1 MSSTEILSP
10 PVWVPYPATD
20 GQLATDRPTVLTH
33 DGAWDAAM
41 ARVQQ
46 LSDRELDVFRLLA
59 KGASNRTIAARLAI
73 TERTSKAHV
82 AQILAKLQVESRLQA
97 GIVGFAWEILN
108 QDGHGGSASQGRKFE
123 SSDGFRKSFWRGV
136 ANVPEFAR

>member
-1 MSSTEILSP
+1 MKTGMSSTEILSP
-10 PVWVPYPATD
+10 PVRVPY
-20 GQLATDRPTVLTH
+20 LATDRQAVLTH

-46 LSDRELDVFRLLA
+46 LSDRELEVFRLLA
-59 KGASNRTIAARLAI
+59 KGAANRTIAARLAI
-73 TERTSKAHV
+73 TERTAKAHV

-108 QDGHGGSASQGRKFE
+108 WDGRGGAAHSARSLSPSPPHGLRQSA
-123 SSDGFRKSFWRGV
+123 
-136 ANVPEFAR
+136 

>member
-10 PVWVPYPATD
+10 PVWVPRLATD
-20 GQLATDRPTVLTH
+20 GQLATDRPAVLTH
-33 DGAWDAAM
+33 DGAWDAAI

-73 TERTSKAHV
+73 TERTAKAHV

-97 GIVGFAWEILN
+97 GIVGFAWEVLN
-108 QDGHGGSASQGRKFE
+108 GCGRGGSAPSLSALPSHGLRQ
-123 SSDGFRKSFWRGV
+123 S
-136 ANVPEFAR
+136 A